1 MGAFT
6 AMSIVQGGPGLPIFS
21 EAVLEYFSFGKVTGA
36 QIEPDD
42 LPFQLKYLFDEVAII
57 IML

>member
-36 QIEPDD
+36 QIEPD
-42 LPFQLKYLFDEVAII
+42 PFPAEISF
-57 IML
+57 